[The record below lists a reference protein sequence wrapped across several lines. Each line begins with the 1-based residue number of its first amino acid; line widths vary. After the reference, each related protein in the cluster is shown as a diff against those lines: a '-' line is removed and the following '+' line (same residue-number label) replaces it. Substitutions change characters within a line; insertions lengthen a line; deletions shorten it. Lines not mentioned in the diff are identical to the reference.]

1 MWHQV
6 GELLSPRFRLRLN
19 FSSYAAPGAA
29 PLRMVLIGLAALM
42 LLGIAWDVLEVWGLH
57 AEVGELARSVARL
70 REQDQRLVDQA
81 GQEGADLSTAAVTRL
96 PAEVR
101 FINGVIEK
109 RTFSWTHF
117 LSELER
123 TVPGGVGVTSIR
135 LEPARLTIQLS
146 GTARTFEDVTAF
158 LTLLH
163 DHPEF
168 REPLLKQHR
177 GRDDGLVEFQVMLQ
191 YRHHDT
197 HG

>member
-1 MWHQV
+1 MALMGV
-6 GELLSPRFRLRLN
+6 
-19 FSSYAAPGAA
+19 
-29 PLRMVLIGLAALM
+29 AALM
-42 LLGIAWDVLEVWGLH
+42 LLGITWDVLEVWGLH
-57 AEVGELARSVARL
+57 AEVGELAGSVARL
-70 REQDQRLVDQA
+70 REQDQRLVAQA
-81 GQEGADLSTAAVTRL
+81 GQEGVDLSTAAVTRL

-101 FINGVIEK
+101 FINGLIEK

-123 TVPGGVGVTSIR
+123 TVPGGVGVTSVR

-177 GRDDGLVEFQVMLQ
+177 DRDDGLVEFQVMLQ
-191 YRHHDT
+191 YRHHDA